1 MKNINVHKYTAL
13 KSEDI
18 ENLCKRAESDLS
30 EYNDVVD
37 VIIKNV
43 RKNKDKALEEYS
55 LSLDKVELGLKT
67 FKVSDK
73 EFSEAFDFLEPDF
86 KETLKFCSE
95 NVKKFHEKQ
104 MPKKE
109 WMIEMHSGVYAG
121 EKIEPIETVALYVP
135 RGKGSFPSVAMMTSI
150 PAVVAGVKKPIIFTP
165 PEVDGSIDSA
175 TLVAAAIAGVENVY
189 KIGGAQ
195 AVAAAAFGTES
206 IPKCMKIVGPG
217 SPWVASAKNKL
228 SNLIDTGTPAGPS
241 EAIVFADNTANGKLA
256 GLDLLIEAE
265 HGPDSSAYL
274 ITNSEDVA
282 KDAVSFIPHC
292 LEKMSE
298 ERVDYATK
306 VLCGPRGGIIVVDNL
321 DQATDFINL
330 YAPEHLQIHSSDP
343 DKYLSKIKNAGE
355 IMLGDYAPM
364 SIANFALGPNNVIP
378 TNAWSRTKSPLGVHD
393 FLKSTSIGKID
404 KNGYET
410 LSPYANKFAKY
421 EGFDAHANAV
431 SSLRIDAMKK

>member
-1 MKNINVHKYTAL
+1 MHNINVYKYTTL
-13 KSEDI
+13 KSVDI

-30 EYNDVVD
+30 EYNKVVD
-37 VIIKNV
+37 GIIENV
-43 RKNKDKALEEYS
+43 RENKDYALKEYS
-55 LSLDKVELGLKT
+55 LLLDKVELGLET
-67 FKVSDK
+67 FKVSDE
-73 EFSEAFDFLEPDF
+73 EFSKAFNIIETDF

-95 NVKKFHEKQ
+95 NVKRFHEKQ

-109 WMIEMHSGVYAG
+109 WMVEMHPGVYAG
-121 EKIEPIETVALYVP
+121 EKTEPIETVAFYVP

-165 PEVDGSIDSA
+165 PEIDGSIDSA
-175 TLVAAAIAGVENVY
+175 TLVVASFAGVENVY

-195 AVAAAAFGTES
+195 AVAAAAYGTES

-217 SPWVASAKNKL
+217 SPWVAAAKNKL
-228 SNLIDTGTPAGPS
+228 SNIIDTGTPAGPS
-241 EAIVFADNTANGKLA
+241 EAIVLADKTANGKLA
-256 GLDLLIEAE
+256 CLDLLIEAE

-282 KDAVSFIPHC
+282 NEAISFMPHC

-298 ERVDYATK
+298 ERIRYASK
-306 VLCGPRGGIIVVDNL
+306 VLCGPRGGIIVVDYF
-321 DQATDFINL
+321 DQAIDFINL
-330 YAPEHLQIHSSDP
+330 YAPEHLQIHSSEP

-355 IMLGDYAPM
+355 IMLGEYAPM

-378 TNAWSRTKSPLGVHD
+378 TNSWSRTKSPLGVHD
-393 FLKSTSIGKID
+393 FLKSTSIGKIN
-404 KNGYET
+404 KVGYEK
-410 LSPYANKFAKY
+410 LAPHAKKFSKY

>member
-1 MKNINVHKYTAL
+1 MKNINVYKYTTL

-30 EYNDVVD
+30 EYNKVVD
-37 VIIKNV
+37 GIIENV
-43 RKNKDKALEEYS
+43 RKNKDKALREYS
-55 LSLDKVELGLKT
+55 LSLDKVERSLNT
-67 FKVSDK
+67 FKVSDE
-73 EFSEAFDFLEPDF
+73 EFDKAYNILEPDF

-95 NVKKFHEKQ
+95 NVKKFHKKQ

-109 WMIEMHSGVYAG
+109 WMIEMHKGVYAG

-165 PEVDGSIDSA
+165 PEIDGSIDSA
-175 TLVAAAIAGVENVY
+175 TLVVASFAGVENVY

-195 AVAAAAFGTES
+195 AVAAAAYGTES

-217 SPWVASAKNKL
+217 SPWVAAAKNKL
-228 SNLIDTGTPAGPS
+228 SNIIDTGTPAGPS
-241 EAIVFADNTANGKLA
+241 EAIVLADKTANGKLA
-256 GLDLLIEAE
+256 CLDLLIEAE

-282 KDAVSFIPHC
+282 NEAISFMPHC

-298 ERVDYATK
+298 ERIRYASK
-306 VLCGPRGGIIVVDNL
+306 VLCGPRGGIIVVDYF
-321 DQATDFINL
+321 DQAIDFINL
-330 YAPEHLQIHSSDP
+330 YAPEHLQIHSSEP

-355 IMLGDYAPM
+355 IMLGEYAPM

-404 KNGYET
+404 KTGYET
-410 LSPYANKFAKY
+410 LAPYANKFAKY